1 MVRLRPLWI
10 EQKPVETEVDLIK
23 HLFYKMRND
32 LLGMIRVLCGA
43 SFDEVIY
50 AV

>member
-1 MVRLRPLWI
+1 MVRLRALWI

-23 HLFYKMRND
+23 HSFYKMRND
-32 LLGMIRVLCGA
+32 LLGVIRVLRGA
-43 SFDEVIY
+43 SFDEIIY